1 MKTFKQI
8 KQDIYAVRKC
18 YDTVLYTMLD
28 ELKKKNLSDDE
39 RDQVIEMIKRTLNHK
54 NGHEDNHQEI
64 FELMGENK
72 GIWIGAAAFASGM
85 LIGKVITSIL
95 CRK

>member
-8 KQDIYAVRKC
+8 KQNINVVRKT
-18 YDTVLYTMLD
+18 YDTVLYTLLD
-28 ELKKKNLSDDE
+28 ELKNKNLSDDE
-39 RDQVIEMIKRTLNHK
+39 RDQVIECIKKTLNYK
-54 NGHEDNHQEI
+54 NGHENEHREI

-72 GIWIGAAAFASGM
+72 GIWVGAAAFATGM
-85 LIGKVITSIL
+85 FIGKVITTVL